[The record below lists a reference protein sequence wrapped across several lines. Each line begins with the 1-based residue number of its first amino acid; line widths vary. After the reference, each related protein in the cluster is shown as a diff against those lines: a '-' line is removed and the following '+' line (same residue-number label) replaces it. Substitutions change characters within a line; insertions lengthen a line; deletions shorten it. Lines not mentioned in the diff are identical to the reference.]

1 MVQDE
6 KKYHIVKERQS
17 EDVVVVT
24 YTRKE
29 RRCDGCLC
37 NKKGKEIRIVNYP
50 IIHKDMGRLVMRKKI
65 CDDCYDDYREI
76 VDNLKYN

>member
-50 IIHKDMGRLVMRKKI
+50 IIHKI